1 MIEILLGAFAVILFI
16 VAGWIGH
23 IERLALASQMASEGE
38 IMKDNLDHIAGAL
51 ISLSELLEDAEGVIE
66 EVQKIPTVGEIL
78 MQVGTQMLMNKIAPT
93 IEPFAD
99 PQAVISQLLPADE
112 THAETPSKENDQT

>member
-16 VAGWIGH
+16 VAGWLGH
-23 IERLALASQMASEGE
+23 LERLALAAQMASEGE

-51 ISLSELLEDAEGVIE
+51 VSLSELLDDAEGVIE
-66 EVQKIPTVGEIL
+66 EVKTIPTVGEIL

-99 PQAVISQLLPADE
+99 PQAVISQLSPAE
-112 THAETPSKENDQT
+112 EAHAETQSQENN